1 MIASGSGT
9 DAIQSRKKRQGMGWE
24 GDQNQGFHCVA
35 EFPHIAV
42 TYSVVLF
49 LSGQGELW
57 SKDAVDSIERLT
69 REEVGK
75 VCGLE

>member
-1 MIASGSGT
+1 MVVVQT
-9 DAIQSRKKRQGMGWE
+9 PSRVVRRDKAWDGK
-24 GDQNQGFHCVA
+24 GDQNQRFHCVA
-35 EFPHIAV
+35 EFPHIAA
-42 TYSVVLF
+42 TCSVVLF

-57 SKDAVDSIERLT
+57 SKHAVDSIERLT